1 MGRRFLNLKLDLKE
15 LQKLILL
22 IGLLLT
28 IVVAMRSHQSGKL
41 SNGNELQ
48 RNEAGAGAYEQELYA
63 WIEGEEKVPL
73 KVLVEERTL
82 TGQEAEEL
90 LLKAEAELEGLLKG
104 ENESLQKVSKNLN
117 FPDEIPD
124 TPVEVV
130 WSGNVFD
137 YFHTDGTLR
146 EEKEIL
152 EPVELEVSAVL
163 TCQDYS
169 KDFKTEVVLWPG
181 EKTLVNQLSKLV
193 EEAKEQSGSEEV
205 LTLPRDYE
213 GKKILWKKPVEQDAV
228 YFLFLTIGAVIFLQ
242 IGSQRDIQQKKKM
255 HMEQLEK
262 EYAQIV
268 SKFVMLLSAGL
279 SVRHAWER
287 IVYMEQRKSGEKKAV
302 YEEMNW
308 ALREMQKGVPE
319 LEVYEKFGQRI
330 GQVHYKKLMAAF
342 VSYKKRGGG
351 NLLDLMNQEML
362 ETWDARKRK
371 TRQQGEVISTKLLL
385 PMMGMLSIVFVMIL
399 VPAFLSF
406 RG

>member
-1 MGRRFLNLKLDLKE
+1 MGRSFLNLKLDLKE

-22 IGLLLT
+22 FGLLLT
-28 IVVAMRSHQSGKL
+28 IVVAMRSHQSEKL

-90 LLKAEAELEGLLKG
+90 FLKAEAELEGLLKG

-351 NLLDLMNQEML
+351 NLLDLMNQEMF